1 MCCRTRPLT
10 RRYSGINNH
19 LSLSLSG
26 LEALAISSLVMP
38 EVVEEELEER
48 GREVEGS
55 SVFTSEDLALFFR
68 VVICLCKRVKGIGK
82 AWIYWT
88 SGLVGGPSVRPERYE
103 PLQRGQV
110 RSK

>member
-68 VVICLCKRVKGIGK
+68 VVICLCKRVKGIGNE

-88 SGLVGGPSVRPERYE
+88 SGLVGARPSGQKGYE
-103 PLQRGQV
+103 PL
-110 RSK
+110 